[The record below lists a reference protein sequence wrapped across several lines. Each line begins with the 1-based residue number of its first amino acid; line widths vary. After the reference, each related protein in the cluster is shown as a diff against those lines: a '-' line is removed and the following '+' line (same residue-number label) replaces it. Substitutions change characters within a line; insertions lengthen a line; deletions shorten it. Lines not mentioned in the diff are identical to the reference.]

1 MVEWLAQQTQ
11 PKLPPPYEGIRTE
24 RYLWVEYRNGWRELY
39 DLKNDSYELNNLA
52 SIAATAKLRHAL
64 HLQLQKLLRR

>member
-1 MVEWLAQQTQ
+1 
-11 PKLPPPYEGIRTE
+11 
-24 RYLWVEYRNGWRELY
+24 VEYRNGWRELY